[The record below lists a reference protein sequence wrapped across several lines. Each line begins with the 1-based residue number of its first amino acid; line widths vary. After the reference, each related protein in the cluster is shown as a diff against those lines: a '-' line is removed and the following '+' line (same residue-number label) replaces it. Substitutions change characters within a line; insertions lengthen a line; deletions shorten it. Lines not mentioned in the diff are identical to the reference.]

1 MFYMAAAYCALISCN
16 RAFTLLLLEQRLR
29 GKCDPETSFQN
40 SQTSV
45 DEHKAG
51 TGAGKRIL
59 LKSLN

>member
-1 MFYMAAAYCALISCN
+1 MAAAYSALIGCN
-16 RAFTLLLLEQRLR
+16 KAFTLLLLEQRLG

-45 DEHKAG
+45 DEHEAG
-51 TGAGKRIL
+51 TGAGRRIL